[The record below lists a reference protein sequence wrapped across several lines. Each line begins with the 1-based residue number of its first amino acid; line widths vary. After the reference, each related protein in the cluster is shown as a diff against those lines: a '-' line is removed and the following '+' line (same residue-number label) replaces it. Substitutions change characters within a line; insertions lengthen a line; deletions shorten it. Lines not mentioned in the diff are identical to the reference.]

1 MLFQN
6 AHDVFFA
13 HDEEFLSVDLD
24 GLTGIL
30 AEDDAVADLDVR
42 SDDASGFVA
51 LARADGYDFAL
62 IRLFAGG
69 VGKND
74 AEGSRRFS
82 FKALDDDAIV

>member
-13 HDEEFLSVDLD
+13 HDEEFLTVDLD

-30 AEDDAVADLDVR
+30 AEDDAVTNLDVR
-42 SDDASGFVA
+42 SDDAAGFVA
-51 LARADGYDFAL
+51 LAWADGHDFAL
-62 IRLFAGG
+62 VRLLACG
-69 VGKND
+69 VRKYD